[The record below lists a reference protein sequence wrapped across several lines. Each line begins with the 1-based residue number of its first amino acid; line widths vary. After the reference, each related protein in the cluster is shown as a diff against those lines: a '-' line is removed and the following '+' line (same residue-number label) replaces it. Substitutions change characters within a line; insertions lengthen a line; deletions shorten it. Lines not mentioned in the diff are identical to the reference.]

1 MLLTGSVS
9 FVNSQN
15 QLMDGL
21 VNNYFF
27 LTDLREAIQDI
38 ALQAGKNVIIADT
51 VTGNV
56 TLTLENETFEA
67 ALNSL
72 LAGSIYKYKAF
83 EDYVNVYDPRSLDT
97 MSDLNEGLIFQPKNQ
112 PASYLAKLLPDDL
125 RNYMTIS
132 EDGSV
137 AYLQGSSD
145 VISQLLLTLESI
157 DDASGIESIVIPL
170 KGLDFDMISST
181 LTPQLKQAIKYDKQS
196 DSIILV
202 GTNAKVNIIAK
213 QVNAMVEVY
222 KLKTEKITR
231 KFKVLSIA
239 HITPEE
245 LISLMPIE
253 YRDVINTSDN
263 DKKVTLLGA
272 EDKVQNAIKII
283 NEIDKPDVQIQLTA
297 RVVALNQSEFLT
309 FGTNLEYPE
318 LVAGVTRLNGSTPD
332 TSSQILDTWEL
343 SLGYSAS
350 RAFTNALA
358 VNLAL
363 MAQNNNATIVATPR
377 VVTDNGSQAE
387 IKVTTREYF
396 QLVIERD
403 GNSTASLEEIETG
416 TILSIRPYIDRDGL
430 ITLNLDI
437 NVSDVVARGENNL
450 PTVVARQATSTVTV
464 QDGGTAAIAG
474 LVDTRTSSANQG
486 VPGIRKLPLLGNG
499 FSSETLTHDV
509 KQVAIFITAKTLDPS
524 IENKKITSA
533 KPKVIILDDVA
544 FQNELK
550 ILVDQ
555 K

>member
-1 MLLTGSVS
+1 
-9 FVNSQN
+9 
-15 QLMDGL
+15 
-21 VNNYFF
+21 
-27 LTDLREAIQDI
+27 
-38 ALQAGKNVIIADT
+38 
-51 VTGNV
+51 
-56 TLTLENETFEA
+56 
-67 ALNSL
+67 
-72 LAGSIYKYKAF
+72 
-83 EDYVNVYDPRSLDT
+83 
-97 MSDLNEGLIFQPKNQ
+97 
-112 PASYLAKLLPDDL
+112 
-125 RNYMTIS
+125 
-132 EDGSV
+132 
-137 AYLQGSSD
+137 
-145 VISQLLLTLESI
+145 
-157 DDASGIESIVIPL
+157 
-170 KGLDFDMISST
+170 
-181 LTPQLKQAIKYDKQS
+181 
-196 DSIILV
+196 
-202 GTNAKVNIIAK
+202 
-213 QVNAMVEVY
+213 VNAMVEVY

-253 YRDVINTSDN
+253 YRDIINTSDN

-283 NEIDKPDVQIQLTA
+283 NEIDKPNVQIQLTA

-318 LVAGVTRLNGSTPD
+318 LVAGVTRLNGSTPN

-533 KPKVIILDDVA
+533 KPKMIILDDVA